1 MLLNQLC
8 EGFLLDCSARN
19 LSTATP
25 ERNYKPILIRL
36 TKYLDNPEIG
46 DTTPSDLKRFAVH
59 LQSTNIKP
67 WSLYAYIRVVRRL
80 FSWTAQEGILES
92 NLTSN
97 LKYPKIPKKPIPICY
112 FPRAGDDGP

>member
-8 EGFLLDCSARN
+8 EGFLLDCRARN
-19 LSTATP
+19 LSQVTT
-25 ERNYKPILIRL
+25 ERNYRSILIRL
-36 TKYLDNPEIG
+36 TKYLDNPEIA
-46 DTTPSDLKRFAVH
+46 DITPGDLKRFAAH

-67 WSLYAYIRVVRRL
+67 WSLYTYIRVVRQL
-80 FSWTAQEGILES
+80 SSWTALEGILES
-92 NLTSN
+92 NLSSN